1 MTSVFNMGFME
12 YSKIAITGVL
22 IYAIIFVLLKKIKV
36 FGENEKMSSL
46 IALLTAVL
54 VSFSGVVT
62 YAVSYMINWFTIIL
76 FVVFLLVVLL
86 MFLGV
91 DSTTIGTAMKNNKTT
106 IMIVFFILFAVIM
119 GKSFFAVN
127 NSFDNNEPLN
137 DSYTI
142 DTSFNTGVDDITN
155 KEVEKGWFQNLWS
168 SMDPELL
175 GVVGFLLIIGVFVML
190 IGGSGKTPG
199 SG

>member
-1 MTSVFNMGFME
+1 MGSIFNMGFME

-46 IALLTAVL
+46 IALLTAII

-76 FVVFLLVVLL
+76 FVVFLLMVLL
-86 MFLGV
+86 LFLGV
-91 DSTTIGTAMKNNKTT
+91 KATDISKLMGDNKKIIIT
-106 IMIVFFILFAVIM
+106 VFFILFAVIL

-127 NSFDNNEPLN
+127 NSFDNNDPMN
-137 DSYTI
+137 NSYTI
-142 DTSFNTGVDDITN
+142 DTSFNTGINDITN
-155 KEVEKGWFQNLWS
+155 KDINEGWFQKLWNNI
-168 SMDPELL
+168 DPELL
-175 GVVGFLLIIGVFVML
+175 GVVGFFIIIGIFVMI
-190 IGGSGKTPG
+190 IGGSATVAKG
-199 SG
+199 